1 MQWQYQD
8 IFYRSRV
15 MRRVA
20 FGFLGTKLDAMG
32 GYGDKRHS
40 VWRPT
45 VSLARDQELGLSRLE
60 LWHNAEYRDLA
71 RLVQRD
77 IMVPGSTTEVV
88 LREVSIRDPWSFE
101 EVYAFLYDFTEKYSF
116 DYEQEEY
123 FVHLTTGTH
132 VAQICL
138 FLLTE
143 SRHFA
148 AKLVQTNP
156 RSSRA
161 PEGVVVIDLDLSQYD
176 SLAQRFERKLFDE
189 LLLLKDGIGT
199 RNPGFNRM
207 IEEIGQ
213 VARSSRTPILLLGPT
228 GAGKSHLAR
237 QVYLLK
243 RSHHQI
249 HGDLV
254 DVNCATLRGDH
265 AMSTLFGHA
274 KGAFTGANT
283 RRSGLLKKADGG
295 LLFLD
300 EIGELGLDEQAM
312 LLRAIEEQRF
322 LPLGSDVEE
331 VSDFQLISGTNRDL
345 SVLVREGGFRED
357 LFYRINMWSFT
368 MPSLAERREDLEPN
382 LAYELKKFE
391 SHAGKRITFSAE
403 AKREYLSF
411 AMSPVARWSGN
422 FRDLNASVARMA
434 TLAPQGRI
442 TAEVVQREVARLRSS
457 WEAEPVNQ
465 SEQILRRVGLN
476 PSEIDLFDQAQL
488 VAVIQVVQTSNSLA
502 EAGRKL
508 FGISRMKREKIN
520 DSDRIRKYL
529 SGFGLQAKDL
539 LQAHHAGE

>member
-1 MQWQYQD
+1 MK
-8 IFYRSRV
+8 
-15 MRRVA
+15 RVA
-20 FGFLGTKLDAMG
+20 FGFIGTKLDLVG
-32 GYGDKRHS
+32 GYGAKRHTA
-40 VWRPT
+40 WRPT
-45 VSLARDQELGLSRLE
+45 VALARDEVLGLSRIE
-60 LWHNAEYRDLA
+60 LWHDAEHRNLA
-71 RLVQRD
+71 RLIQGDV
-77 IMVPGSTTEVV
+77 MVRGSRTEVV

-101 EVYAFLYDFTEKYSF
+101 EVYAFLYDFTEKYNF
-116 DYEQEEY
+116 DDEREEY

-143 SRHFA
+143 SRHFP
-148 AKLVQTNP
+148 AKLVQTSP
-156 RSSRA
+156 QSSRG
-161 PEGVVVIDLDLSQYD
+161 PESVVIIDLDLSRYD
-176 SLAQRFERKLFDE
+176 SLAQRFERKLADE

-199 RNPGFNRM
+199 RNAAFNRM

-213 VARSSRTPILLLGPT
+213 VARSSQTPILLLGPT

-243 RSHHQI
+243 KAHHLV
-249 HGDLV
+249 HGELV

-283 RRSGLLKKADGG
+283 RRNGLLKKADGG

-322 LPLGSDVEE
+322 LPLGSDQEE
-331 VSDFQLISGTNRDL
+331 ESDFQLISGTNRDL
-345 SVLVREGGFRED
+345 SVLVREGRFRED

-368 MPSLAERREDLEPN
+368 IPSLSDRREDLEPN

-391 SHAGKRITFSAE
+391 SRVGKRITFSAE
-403 AKREYLSF
+403 ARRDYLAF
-411 AMSPVARWSGN
+411 AMSPVARWAGN

-434 TLAPQGRI
+434 TLALQGRI
-442 TAEVVQREVARLRSS
+442 TPDVVASEIERLQSS
-457 WEAEPVNQ
+457 WEAEPSNRT
-465 SEQILRRVGLN
+465 EQVLRQVGLD
-476 PSEIDLFDQAQL
+476 PADLDLFDQAQL
-488 VAVIQVVQTSNSLA
+488 VAVIQVVQTSSSLA

-508 FGISRMKREKIN
+508 FGVSRMKREKIN
-520 DSDRIRKYL
+520 DSDRLRKYL
-529 SGFGLQAKDL
+529 GGFGLQARDL
-539 LQAHHAGE
+539 IKKNTI